1 MGTRRGTEG
10 YNLQPGRTLG
20 GRYEV
25 LSLLGIGWEGEVYK
39 VREIR
44 TGIERGAKLYF
55 PERDPRGRAL
65 LRYAHKLN
73 KLKTCP
79 IVIQYH
85 HQDVCR
91 IRGRKV
97 EFLVSDY
104 VDGEMLS
111 SYIARQRG
119 KRLPAFEAL
128 HALHALARGVES
140 IHHLGEYHGD
150 IHSDNVIIR
159 RAGIGF
165 DVKILDFFD
174 LGSPSREKIQ
184 ADVFDL
190 VYTLYEMIGAA
201 AGYAK
206 AGPEIRQVVKGLKR
220 GLIRKR
226 FRTAGQ
232 LREGIENL
240 RWE

>member
-1 MGTRRGTEG
+1 M
-10 YNLQPGRTLG
+10 
-20 GRYEV
+20 
-25 LSLLGIGWEGEVYK
+25 
-39 VREIR
+39 
-44 TGIERGAKLYF
+44 
-55 PERDPRGRAL
+55 
-65 LRYAHKLN
+65 
-73 KLKTCP
+73 
-79 IVIQYH
+79 
-85 HQDVCR
+85 
-91 IRGRKV
+91 

-119 KRLPAFEAL
+119 KRLPSFEAL

-150 IHSDNVIIR
+150 IHSDNIIIR

-165 DVKILDFFD
+165 DVKLLDFFD
-174 LGSPSREKIQ
+174 LGPPGRERIQ

-190 VYTLYEMIGAA
+190 VYALYEMIGGAP
-201 AGYAK
+201 GYAK
-206 AGPEIRQVVKGLKR
+206 AGPEIREVVKGLKHS
-220 GLIRKR
+220 LIRKR

-232 LREGIENL
+232 LREGLENL